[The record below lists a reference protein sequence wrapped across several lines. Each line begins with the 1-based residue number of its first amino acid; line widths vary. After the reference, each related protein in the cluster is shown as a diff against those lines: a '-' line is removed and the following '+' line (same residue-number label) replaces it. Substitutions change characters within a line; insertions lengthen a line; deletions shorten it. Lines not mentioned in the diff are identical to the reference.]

1 MISRFSSNTW
11 KLTKVVLPQHT
22 DHAGIMWNGAYLNWL
37 EEGRIEALAHVG
49 LRYRDLSAQ
58 GFEMPVVS
66 LQINYISALSHGE
79 RVLLES
85 KCLPRQLARW
95 PWLTQF
101 IRDGSVVAEA
111 KVELVLVKKVGKG
124 NRLVRNV
131 PKDFSDALQKLQMG
145 PAIGK

>member
-1 MISRFSSNTW
+1 MSKSFEENPW
-11 KLTKVVLPQHT
+11 KIFKRVLPQHT
-22 DHAGIMWNGAYLNWL
+22 DHAGVMWHGAYLNWL
-37 EEGRIEALAHVG
+37 EEGRIEALDHVG
-49 LRYRDLSAQ
+49 LSYRDLSAQ

-66 LQINYISALSHGE
+66 LQINYISALAHGD
-79 RVLLES
+79 RVLVAS
-85 KCLPRQLARW
+85 KSLPRQLARW

-145 PAIGK
+145 PAIGQ